1 MSLAIRKRVPESSM
15 NNAEQRKMASLDR
28 GLFFINY
35 KSADDSFSPPQ
46 VTVAPAEGH
55 EQRMEIILHPDAT
68 EPTLR
73 APNSGLVVRVNT
85 PGTLQVLVRPRS
97 PGGSQAAL
105 VRIEPIHA
113 GRMSAVTSGEQ
124 INGIGL
130 HSQAATE
137 GLTLLGHVAGRGDVV
152 VGSNAWIAGPT
163 APSRVEGVALEWPD
177 KPAGV
182 DIRYAVQF
190 ANGQAGSGRMVPL
203 GTYAGTR
210 GQALPLTGVVL
221 EINGTDELQFVAD
234 AGFLNAP
241 TLHAVGQR
249 VVLSGPT
256 SREPLVGLRIGIER
270 IATAERVVTP
280 VAPRKPAGPARVRV
294 FRSRPRRAN
303 AI

>member
-1 MSLAIRKRVPESSM
+1 M

-35 KSADDSFSPPQ
+35 KSADDSFSPPH

-55 EQRMEIILHPDAT
+55 ERRMEIILHPDAT

-73 APNSGLVVRVNT
+73 EPNSGLVVRVNT
-85 PGTLQVLVRPRS
+85 PGTLQVRVQPRS

-105 VRIEPIHA
+105 VRIEPIHP
-113 GRMSAVTSGEQ
+113 GRMSFTSAGQ
-124 INGIGL
+124 SNGMGL
-130 HSQAATE
+130 RSQAATE

-152 VGSNAWIAGPT
+152 VGPNAWIAGPT

-221 EINGTDELQFVAD
+221 EMNGTDELQFVAD

-241 TLHAVGQR
+241 TLRAVGRR

-256 SREPLVGLRIGIER
+256 NREPLVGLRIGIER
-270 IATAERVVTP
+270 IATAEHVVTP
-280 VAPRKPAGPARVRV
+280 VEPRKLAGPARVRV
-294 FRSRPRRAN
+294 FRSRPRRAS